1 MEHILENK
9 NPRFSV
15 IGGGSWATAIVKLLT
30 RNKRKVCWYMRSQS
44 AIDHIVKYQHH
55 PSYLPS
61 VELDTELLDISSDMN
76 YVAGYGEVVIFAIPS
91 AYFLDEVA
99 KLDVDLKGKLIVSA
113 VKGFVGDDH
122 ITIAEYFNQVHSI
135 PFDRIGVLS
144 GPCHAEEV
152 SRERLSYITVSS
164 KHMKVSEYLCGF
176 LQNYFIKAIPGT
188 DIYGVEYAAAL
199 KNIYAIAAGICV
211 GLNYGD
217 NFLAVLISNAFGE
230 MKRFINAT
238 HADNNRDTTNSAYLG
253 DLLVTCYS
261 QFSRNRTFGLMIGKS
276 YSVKTAQLEMK
287 QVVEGYYAVKAIH
300 EINKKYNV
308 SMPIADAVYAILYD
322 HWYADAVIEE
332 LTKKLK

>member
-1 MEHILENK
+1 MKRIIENGDPK
-9 NPRFSV
+9 FSV

-30 RNKRKVCWYMRSQS
+30 RNGRKVRWYMRSQS
-44 AIDHIVKYQHH
+44 AIDHIRKYQHH

-61 VELDTELLDISSDMN
+61 VELDIEKLDMSSDMN
-76 YVAGYGEVVIFAIPS
+76 YVAGEGEILIFAIPS
-91 AYFLDEVA
+91 AYFMSEIQNLTTDISD
-99 KLDVDLKGKLIVSA
+99 KMIVSA
-113 VKGFVGDDH
+113 VKGFVGEDY
-122 ITIAEYFNQVHSI
+122 ITIAEYFNQVHNI
-135 PFDRIGVLS
+135 PFDRLGVLS

-152 SRERLSYITVSS
+152 SRERHSYITISS
-164 KHMKVSEYLCGF
+164 KHIEVSEYLSGF
-176 LQNYFIKAIPGT
+176 FKNHYINVVPGT

-238 HADNNRDTTNSAYLG
+238 HADINRDTTNSAYLG

-261 QFSRNRTFGLMIGKS
+261 QFSRNRTFGVMIGKS

-300 EINKKYNV
+300 EINQRYNV
-308 SMPIADAVYAILYD
+308 DMPIADAVYSILYD
-322 HWYADAVIEE
+322 HWYTDAVINV
-332 LTKKLK
+332 LRSKLK

>member
-1 MEHILENK
+1 MKRILENGDPK
-9 NPRFSV
+9 FSV

-30 RNKRKVCWYMRSQS
+30 RNGREVRWYMRNQT
-44 AIDHIVKYQHH
+44 AIDHIRKYQHH

-61 VELDTELLDISSDMN
+61 VELDIERLDISSDMN
-76 YVAGYGEVVIFAIPS
+76 YVASEGEILIFAIPS
-91 AYFLDEVA
+91 AYFMDEIRN
-99 KLDVDLKGKLIVSA
+99 LTVDISEKMIVSA

-122 ITIAEYFNQVHSI
+122 ITIAEYFNQVHHI
-135 PFDRIGVLS
+135 PFDRLGVLS

-152 SRERLSYITVSS
+152 SRERHSYITVSS
-164 KHMKVSEYLCGF
+164 KHMEVSEYLSEF
-176 LQNYFIKAIPGT
+176 FKNHYINVVPGT

-217 NFLAVLISNAFGE
+217 NFLAVLISNSFGE

-238 HADNNRDTTNSAYLG
+238 HADDKRDTTNSAYLG

-261 QFSRNRTFGLMIGKS
+261 QFSRNRTFGVMIGKS

-300 EINKKYNV
+300 EINQKFNV
-308 SMPIADAVYAILYD
+308 DMPIADAVYSILYD
-322 HWYADAVIEE
+322 HWYTDAVINV
-332 LTKKLK
+332 LRSKLK

>member
-1 MEHILENK
+1 MKSIIENEDPK
-9 NPRFSV
+9 FSV

-30 RNKRKVCWYMRSQS
+30 RNGRNVKWYMRNQN
-44 AIDHIVKYQHH
+44 AIDHILKHQHH
-55 PSYLPS
+55 PTYLPS
-61 VELDTELLDISSDMN
+61 VELDIEKLDISSDMN
-76 YVAGYGEVVIFAIPS
+76 YVVEGGDILIFVIPS
-91 AYFLDEVA
+91 AYFMSEIQNLKA
-99 KLDVDLKGKLIVSA
+99 DLKDKLIISA
-113 VKGFVGDDH
+113 VKGFVGEDH
-122 ITIAEYFNQVHSI
+122 ITIAEYFHQVHNI
-135 PFDRIGVLS
+135 PFDKIGVLS

-152 SRERLSYITVSS
+152 SRERHSYITISS
-164 KHMKVSEYLCGF
+164 KHMEVSKYLAEF
-176 LQNYFIKAIPGT
+176 FKNYYINAVPGT

-238 HADNNRDTTNSAYLG
+238 HADEKRDTTNSAYLG

-261 QFSRNRTFGLMIGKS
+261 QFSRNRTFGVMIGKS

-300 EINKKYNV
+300 EINQKYNV
-308 SMPIADAVYAILYD
+308 DMPIADAVYSILYD
-322 HWYADAVIEE
+322 HWYTDAVINV
-332 LTKKLK
+332 LRSKLK

>member
-1 MEHILENK
+1 MKQILENG
-9 NPRFSV
+9 NPKFSV

-30 RNKRKVCWYMRSQS
+30 RNKRRVCWYMRNQK
-44 AIDHIVKYQHH
+44 AIDHIIQYQHH

-61 VELDTELLDISSDMN
+61 VELDTELLDISSDIN
-76 YVAGYGEVVIFAIPS
+76 YVADYGEILIFAIPS
-91 AYFLDEVA
+91 AYFLSEVEH
-99 KLDVDLKGKLIVSA
+99 LNVDLSGKLIVSA
-113 VKGFVGDDH
+113 VKGFVGENH
-122 ITIAEYFNQVHSI
+122 ITIAEYFNQVHNI
-135 PFDRIGVLS
+135 PFDKLGVLS

-164 KHMKVSEYLCGF
+164 KHMEVSEYLAGF
-176 LQNYFIKAIPGT
+176 LKNHFINVVPGT

-261 QFSRNRTFGLMIGKS
+261 QFSRNRTFGVMIGKS

-300 EINKKYNV
+300 QINKKYNV
-308 SMPIADAVYAILYD
+308 DMPIADAVYAILYD
-322 HWYADAVIEE
+322 HWYAESVIKV
-332 LTKKLK
+332 LRNKLK